1 MFSGLFIILL
11 PLVVGYLLPLR
22 HSSALKLI
30 NRMLSWIVYV
40 ILFFMGIS
48 LAFLDNLASNLL
60 AILHYAAVSVVII
73 LLCNIAALL
82 WLESKMP
89 WRSQH
94 RQEKL
99 PSRLAMALESL
110 QLCGVVVLGFL
121 LGLTR
126 LPFLQHATEASE
138 YTLIFLL
145 FLVGIQLRNNGMS
158 LRQIVLNRRGMIV
171 AVVVTASSLLGGI
184 LNAFILGLPLK
195 TGLAMASGFGWYSL
209 SGILLTESFGPVI
222 GSAAF
227 FNDLCR
233 ELLAIM
239 LIPGLIRRS
248 RSTAL
253 GLCGATLQGVFQ
265 NPLVDPH
272 IIGVTAGSAF
282 GGTLAILLGVGSLLM
297 MASTFF
303 FGLVALGL
311 IYALAALQGRDST
324 LGLILSGIILSGFF
338 AALVSL
344 MQYLA
349 DSEETLPNIVF
360 WLLGSF
366 ATASWH
372 KVLLMSLPLA
382 VAAGAL
388 WKLRWRINLL
398 ALEERDARS
407 LGVPVAALRRGV
419 LVCCAVLVA
428 AQVAVSGSIAW
439 MGLVVPHLARLLVG
453 ADHRRL
459 LPTAFWL
466 GAALMLV
473 VDDLARTLTQAEIP
487 IGIITAL
494 LGAPLFTVLLVQSR
508 RRNTLQ

>member
-1 MFSGLFIILL
+1 MPANHRPWLL
-11 PLVVGYLLPLR
+11 QG
-22 HSSALKLI
+22 
-30 NRMLSWIVYV
+30 
-40 ILFFMGIS
+40 S
-48 LAFLDNLASNLL
+48 LALATLAIAVASLCFGQFPLSLSAVGHTLIHLPPGEGVIGQIVWSVRLPRVVIALL
-60 AILHYAAVSVVII
+60 A
-73 LLCNIAALL
+73 
-82 WLESKMP
+82 
-89 WRSQH
+89 
-94 RQEKL
+94 
-99 PSRLAMALESL
+99 
-110 QLCGVVVLGFL
+110 
-121 LGLTR
+121 
-126 LPFLQHATEASE
+126 
-138 YTLIFLL
+138 
-145 FLVGIQLRNNGMS
+145 
-158 LRQIVLNRRGMIV
+158 
-171 AVVVTASSLLGGI
+171 GG
-184 LNAFILGLPLK
+184 
-195 TGLAMASGFGWYSL
+195 
-209 SGILLTESFGPVI
+209 
-222 GSAAF
+222 
-227 FNDLCR
+227 
-233 ELLAIM
+233 
-239 LIPGLIRRS
+239 
-248 RSTAL
+248 AL

-272 IIGVTAGSAF
+272 IIGVTSGSAF
-282 GGTLAILLGVGSLLM
+282 GGTLAILLGVGGLLM

-372 KVLLMSLPLA
+372 KVLLMILPMA
-382 VAAGAL
+382 VAAGVL

-407 LGVPVAALRRGV
+407 LGVPVAALRRAV

-453 ADHRRL
+453 A
-459 LPTAFWL
+459 
-466 GAALMLV
+466 ALMLV
-473 VDDLARTLTQAEIP
+473 VDDMARTLTQAEIP

-494 LGAPLFTVLLVQSR
+494 LGAPLFTLLLVQSR

>member
-1 MFSGLFIILL
+1 MPANSQ
-11 PLVVGYLLPLR
+11 PWLVQG
-22 HSSALKLI
+22 
-30 NRMLSWIVYV
+30 
-40 ILFFMGIS
+40 S
-48 LAFLDNLASNLL
+48 LALATLGIAVASLCFGQYPLSLSAVGHTLVHLPPGEGVIGQIVWSVRLPRVVMALL
-60 AILHYAAVSVVII
+60 A
-73 LLCNIAALL
+73 
-82 WLESKMP
+82 
-89 WRSQH
+89 
-94 RQEKL
+94 
-99 PSRLAMALESL
+99 
-110 QLCGVVVLGFL
+110 
-121 LGLTR
+121 
-126 LPFLQHATEASE
+126 
-138 YTLIFLL
+138 
-145 FLVGIQLRNNGMS
+145 
-158 LRQIVLNRRGMIV
+158 
-171 AVVVTASSLLGGI
+171 GG
-184 LNAFILGLPLK
+184 
-195 TGLAMASGFGWYSL
+195 
-209 SGILLTESFGPVI
+209 
-222 GSAAF
+222 
-227 FNDLCR
+227 
-233 ELLAIM
+233 
-239 LIPGLIRRS
+239 
-248 RSTAL
+248 
-253 GLCGATLQGVFQ
+253 
-265 NPLVDPH
+265 
-272 IIGVTAGSAF
+272 
-282 GGTLAILLGVGSLLM
+282 
-297 MASTFF
+297 
-303 FGLVALGL
+303 ALGL

-407 LGVPVAALRRGV
+407 LGIPVAALRRGV

-508 RRNTLQ
+508 RRSTTR

>member
-1 MFSGLFIILL
+1 
-11 PLVVGYLLPLR
+11 
-22 HSSALKLI
+22 
-30 NRMLSWIVYV
+30 
-40 ILFFMGIS
+40 
-48 LAFLDNLASNLL
+48 
-60 AILHYAAVSVVII
+60 
-73 LLCNIAALL
+73 
-82 WLESKMP
+82 
-89 WRSQH
+89 
-94 RQEKL
+94 
-99 PSRLAMALESL
+99 
-110 QLCGVVVLGFL
+110 
-121 LGLTR
+121 
-126 LPFLQHATEASE
+126 
-138 YTLIFLL
+138 
-145 FLVGIQLRNNGMS
+145 
-158 LRQIVLNRRGMIV
+158 
-171 AVVVTASSLLGGI
+171 
-184 LNAFILGLPLK
+184 
-195 TGLAMASGFGWYSL
+195 
-209 SGILLTESFGPVI
+209 
-222 GSAAF
+222 
-227 FNDLCR
+227 
-233 ELLAIM
+233 
-239 LIPGLIRRS
+239 
-248 RSTAL
+248 
-253 GLCGATLQGVFQ
+253 
-265 NPLVDPH
+265 
-272 IIGVTAGSAF
+272 
-282 GGTLAILLGVGSLLM
+282 
-297 MASTFF
+297 
-303 FGLVALGL
+303 
-311 IYALAALQGRDST
+311 
-324 LGLILSGIILSGFF
+324 
-338 AALVSL
+338 

-398 ALEERDARS
+398 ALEERDACS

-508 RRNTLQ
+508 RRSTTR

>member
-1 MFSGLFIILL
+1 MRANHHPWRLQG
-11 PLVVGYLLPLR
+11 
-22 HSSALKLI
+22 
-30 NRMLSWIVYV
+30 
-40 ILFFMGIS
+40 S
-48 LAFLDNLASNLL
+48 LALATLAIAVASLCFGQYPLSLRAVGHTLVHLPPGEGVIGQIVWSVRLPRVVMALL
-60 AILHYAAVSVVII
+60 A
-73 LLCNIAALL
+73 
-82 WLESKMP
+82 
-89 WRSQH
+89 
-94 RQEKL
+94 
-99 PSRLAMALESL
+99 
-110 QLCGVVVLGFL
+110 
-121 LGLTR
+121 
-126 LPFLQHATEASE
+126 
-138 YTLIFLL
+138 
-145 FLVGIQLRNNGMS
+145 
-158 LRQIVLNRRGMIV
+158 
-171 AVVVTASSLLGGI
+171 GG
-184 LNAFILGLPLK
+184 
-195 TGLAMASGFGWYSL
+195 
-209 SGILLTESFGPVI
+209 
-222 GSAAF
+222 
-227 FNDLCR
+227 
-233 ELLAIM
+233 
-239 LIPGLIRRS
+239 
-248 RSTAL
+248 AL
-253 GLCGATLQGVFQ
+253 GLCGVTLQGVFQ

-282 GGTLAILLGVGSLLM
+282 GGTLAILLGVGGLLM

-303 FGLVALGL
+303 FGLIALGL

-372 KVLLMSLPLA
+372 KVLLMSLPMALA
-382 VAAGAL
+382 A
-388 WKLRWRINLL
+388 
-398 ALEERDARS
+398 
-407 LGVPVAALRRGV
+407 GV

-494 LGAPLFTVLLVQSR
+494 LGAPLFTFLLVQSR
-508 RRNTLQ
+508 RRSTAR

>member
-1 MFSGLFIILL
+1 MPANSQ
-11 PLVVGYLLPLR
+11 PWLVQG
-22 HSSALKLI
+22 
-30 NRMLSWIVYV
+30 
-40 ILFFMGIS
+40 S
-48 LAFLDNLASNLL
+48 LALATL
-60 AILHYAAVSVVII
+60 AIAVASLCFGQYPLSLSAVGHTLVHLPPGEGVIGQIVWSVRLPRVVM
-73 LLCNIAALL
+73 ALL
-82 WLESKMP
+82 
-89 WRSQH
+89 
-94 RQEKL
+94 
-99 PSRLAMALESL
+99 
-110 QLCGVVVLGFL
+110 
-121 LGLTR
+121 
-126 LPFLQHATEASE
+126 
-138 YTLIFLL
+138 
-145 FLVGIQLRNNGMS
+145 VGG
-158 LRQIVLNRRGMIV
+158 
-171 AVVVTASSLLGGI
+171 
-184 LNAFILGLPLK
+184 
-195 TGLAMASGFGWYSL
+195 
-209 SGILLTESFGPVI
+209 
-222 GSAAF
+222 
-227 FNDLCR
+227 
-233 ELLAIM
+233 
-239 LIPGLIRRS
+239 
-248 RSTAL
+248 AL

-282 GGTLAILLGVGSLLM
+282 GGM

-382 VAAGAL
+382 MAAGAL

-508 RRNTLQ
+508 RRSTTR